1 LPDDL
6 REQIEAALKAE
17 PAPPWDIA
25 VARIARYMTGGEDA

>member
-17 PAPPWDIA
+17 PAPPGILPLPGRQKLA
-25 VARIARYMTGGEDA
+25 GGEDA